1 MSIDNP
7 EQNMPALLD
16 GDAAAP
22 HAEHTLPFPPVTK
35 SHILNCAYSSW
46 FPKYRA
52 ITPKSR
58 VIPLTKPFVD
68 YLRAD
73 AIVLPEDEDP
83 PTPSDSDSAYVSSS
97 THGDD
102 EEEED
107 DEEDQEDVAAEWRHV
122 HQAIRATIAELGGKV
137 IPKLDWSAPKDATFM
152 NANTMECKKP
162 SDIYL
167 LLKSSDFIT
176 HDLEHAF
183 DDCISESSDE
193 EHMTTD
199 NITYHLALRKSF
211 PSWVPS
217 LEFRCFV
224 RNRKLLCISQRDL
237 NHYGFL
243 FKMQHRIRSIIN
255 EFFEVRLR
263 DTFPDKSFV
272 FDCYIPQPY
281 EKAWLVDINPWALRT
296 DPILF
301 SWEELLGM
309 DDPIEPPLESEV
321 QEEFVRFSIDPAK
334 TRQMLDRLRESN
346 PEAWAALQRT
356 EEDVDLP
363 EEDEEA
369 TDSGD
374 DDDDDDAADEEL
386 YLPELRLVH
395 QGDPEA
401 QFATPQYSAH
411 KMPKD
416 VVEAS
421 QNGEGLMEFAKEWR
435 KHLERA
441 QQADAAASSSD
452 DE

>member
-1 MSIDNP
+1 MSIDN
-7 EQNMPALLD
+7 EEDNMPAVLN

-22 HAEHTLPFPPVTK
+22 YKEPALPFPPVTK

-46 FPKYRA
+46 FPRYRA

-68 YLRAD
+68 YLRSD
-73 AIVLPEDEDP
+73 AMFLPDDEEPPVL
-83 PTPSDSDSAYVSSS
+83 SDTNSAHISLS
-97 THGDD
+97 THDDD
-102 EEEED
+102 EEENE
-107 DEEDQEDVAAEWRHV
+107 QEDVASEWRQV

-137 IPKLDWSAPKDATFM
+137 IPKLNWSAPKDATFM

-167 LLKSSDFIT
+167 LLKSSDFVT

-193 EHMTTD
+193 EDMTTD

-224 RNRKLLCISQRDL
+224 RNCKLLCISQRDL
-237 NHYGFL
+237 NHYDFL
-243 FKMQHRIRSIIN
+243 SKMQDRIRSIVN
-255 EFFEVRLR
+255 EFFEIRLR
-263 DTFPDKSFV
+263 DTFPDRSFV
-272 FDCYIPQPY
+272 FDCYISQPY

-309 DDPIEPPLESEV
+309 EDPIEPPLESGV
-321 QEEFVRFSIDPAK
+321 QEEFVRFSIDPVK
-334 TRQMLDRLRESN
+334 TRQMLDHLQESN
-346 PEAWAALQRT
+346 PEAWTVLQRT
-356 EEDVDLP
+356 EEDVDLT

-374 DDDDDDAADEEL
+374 DDAANEEL

-416 VVEAS
+416 VVKAS
-421 QNGEGLMEFAKEWR
+421 QNSEGFMEFAKEWR

-441 QQADAAASSSD
+441 RQVDAATSSSD
-452 DE
+452 NR

>member
-1 MSIDNP
+1 
-7 EQNMPALLD
+7 MPALLN
-16 GDAAAP
+16 GDAATPNTEPA
-22 HAEHTLPFPPVTK
+22 LPFPPVTK

-73 AIVLPEDEDP
+73 AIVLPDDEDP
-83 PTPSDSDSAYVSSS
+83 PTLSDNDSAYISSS
-97 THGDD
+97 THDDD
-102 EEEED
+102 EEEE
-107 DEEDQEDVAAEWRHV
+107 EEQEDVAAEWRQV

-137 IPKLDWSAPKDATFM
+137 IPKLNWSAPKDATFM

-183 DDCISESSDE
+183 DDCVSESSDE
-193 EHMTTD
+193 EDMTTD
-199 NITYHLALRKSF
+199 NIAYHLALRKSF

-237 NHYGFL
+237 NYYDFL
-243 FKMQHRIRSIIN
+243 FKMQDRIQTVIN

-301 SWEELLGM
+301 SWEELLEM
-309 DDPIEPPLESEV
+309 DEPVEPPM

-334 TRQMLDRLRESN
+334 TRQMLDHLRESN

-356 EEDVDLP
+356 EEDVGQL
-363 EEDEEA
+363 EDGEEA
-369 TDSGD
+369 TDSE
-374 DDDDDDAADEEL
+374 DDDDADEEL
-386 YLPELRLVH
+386 FLPELRLVH

-441 QQADAAASSSD
+441 RQADAAASSSD